1 MKNALFVEF
10 ILQIRGTC
18 LFLHIVNKRL
28 HPCEQKPGHPAPN
41 RRFGTFRIKAPRPG
55 QSKRHMQLTLRQR
68 RPQTARPTTLTIERP
83 EYHEKTTHILNG
95 IGGPAGGRMLH
106 GKQGRRH
113 GIRHAEGQLHRR
125 RFDRRRIG
133 RHFPDAGCALRPPSR
148 RFHAYGH
155 RRIGDAAVGYA
166 HGIRAERRRVPN
178 GNLRR
183 LRRTRRPRCGG
194 NRQTLLCRGEERR
207 GAAPPRCNGGDDR
220 PLRSPTRRR
229 WSAPRNSSSTIS
241 TTRSLP

>member
-1 MKNALFVEF
+1 MAAQVTSSISTIFNGYTNPPITNPKGAQAISRLRKDIRREENPVRRSAARRVFVMKNALFVEF

-55 QSKRHMQLTLRQR
+55 QSKRQIRLPNRQR

-106 GKQGRRH
+106 GKQG
-113 GIRHAEGQLHRR
+113 
-125 RFDRRRIG
+125 
-133 RHFPDAGCALRPPSR
+133 
-148 RFHAYGH
+148 
-155 RRIGDAAVGYA
+155 
-166 HGIRAERRRVPN
+166 
-178 GNLRR
+178 
-183 LRRTRRPRCGG
+183 
-194 NRQTLLCRGEERR
+194 
-207 GAAPPRCNGGDDR
+207 
-220 PLRSPTRRR
+220 
-229 WSAPRNSSSTIS
+229 
-241 TTRSLP
+241 